1 MCPEDARTTKH
12 LPSIINFNWTQHSH
26 RYLDKLSSATC
37 RKSQPTC
44 YCMRELLV
52 CCDMTLLNIY
62 DDCTAKQIG
71 CFNHRLVTLVADKLW
86 LWESVY
92 FGINWIR
99 QPEKQVPNYKQPCS
113 VHLTPQY
120 RALQVACP
128 VTISNRR

>member
-1 MCPEDARTTKH
+1 
-12 LPSIINFNWTQHSH
+12 
-26 RYLDKLSSATC
+26 
-37 RKSQPTC
+37 
-44 YCMRELLV
+44 MRELLV

-99 QPEKQVPNYKQPCS
+99 QPEKQVPNYNNLAQSILHHNTELCKLLVQ
-113 VHLTPQY
+113 
-120 RALQVACP
+120 
-128 VTISNRR
+128 